1 MEREERHRVA
11 LGGHRPVPY
20 DRWDLPLS
28 SISLAHMSCVSVV
41 LLDACHVG
49 SVVMSPCDVDDEL
62 T

>member
-1 MEREERHRVA
+1 VA